1 MWMPHREDII
11 KYGVVSFLGS
21 CWLFQMGK
29 TIPIG
34 RERERAHACE
44 RDMSIRSSLILEDGT
59 VMEASSSGSLFQA
72 GMWGLSLQF
81 QLFLNIMTGMA
92 AF

>member
-1 MWMPHREDII
+1 MPHREDIFSNM
-11 KYGVVSFLGS
+11 GFLDSFLGS

-34 RERERAHACE
+34 CVCVVV
-44 RDMSIRSSLILEDGT
+44 MSIRSSLILEHGT

-72 GMWGLSLQF
+72 GMWGPSLQF
-81 QLFLNIMTGMA
+81 QLFLDVMNGMV